1 MSTPPDQTLAE
12 PEPAASEEEEEQS
25 EQSEEWETMA
35 RAWVSS
41 FPEAKA
47 VSMEEVEAWIDSN
60 FDFIPD
66 GIKSMPRSEVCQRL
80 IAIQNCMRSA
90 AQEKEEEQGDDINI
104 PHARFQRTDQWR
116 PVYSWLESLNSGD
129 VVKSKDISEW
139 LTSNPEIQ
147 EYLCSRHTRY
157 HLMHYIKKC
166 HMKILKR
173 RERKKGVQ
181 QSDTPASLK
190 VHKDVEMK
198 QEAPLPSTNLINV
211 PQDSDLYMMKRKE
224 ALEKFQIL
232 VELEKLL
239 APTFLKRG
247 DGIK

>member
-90 AQEKEEEQGDDINI
+90 AQ
-104 PHARFQRTDQWR
+104 
-116 PVYSWLESLNSGD
+116 
-129 VVKSKDISEW
+129 
-139 LTSNPEIQ
+139 
-147 EYLCSRHTRY
+147 
-157 HLMHYIKKC
+157 
-166 HMKILKR
+166 
-173 RERKKGVQ
+173 GVQ